1 MVIPFD
7 QQVTFLYV
15 NDLETSTAFYGGT
28 LSLPMVLDQGGCR
41 IFQAS
46 QDGFIGICL
55 CNKERLSDTDGLIV
69 TLVTDDVDGWFV
81 RLAAQGVQFVKPPT
95 ENAEYNIY
103 HCFLRDP
110 DGHQIEI
117 QRFQDPRWP
126 KPDS

>member
-1 MVIPFD
+1 MEIPFD

-15 NDLETSTAFYGGT
+15 SDLDASTAFYGDT

-46 QDGFIGICL
+46 QNGFIGICM
-55 CNKERLSDTDGLIV
+55 CTKERPSTPDGLIV
-69 TLVTDDVDGWFV
+69 TLVTDDVDGWFE
-81 RLAAQGVQFVKPPT
+81 RLAAKGVQFVKPPT
-95 ENAEYNIY
+95 ENAEYRIY

-110 DGHQIEI
+110 DSHQIEI
-117 QRFQDPRWP
+117 QRFEDPGWA